1 MQDLSARS
9 DTRRIQ
15 RELKTVHA
23 MLQLF
28 CRRRH
33 GATTLC
39 VECAPLWDYA
49 RARVEACPFCPDKPT
64 CVKCPVHCYKP
75 EMRERI
81 RRVMRYAGPRML
93 WRHPW
98 LALLHL
104 WDGRQDRQRESL
116 QRRAAGTSGPE
127 RAGRA

>member
-1 MQDLSARS
+1 MPTRPAHS
-9 DTRRIQ
+9 DTRRIH

-23 MLQLF
+23 MLRLH
-28 CRRRH
+28 CRHRH
-33 GATTLC
+33 GARELC
-39 VECAPLWDYA
+39 AECAPLWDYA

-64 CVKCPVHCYKP
+64 CVNCPVHCYKP

-116 QRRAAGTSGPE
+116 RRRAARTTGPE
-127 RAGRA
+127 RAEPT